1 MLQIQGLSYTYPKT
15 QTQALK
21 GIDFSID
28 KGEVFGFLGPSG
40 SGKTTTQRVLIGLL
54 KGYTGKVQFM
64 GKERHEWDRS
74 FFEHVG
80 VAFDFPNLYQK
91 LSAIENLNVI
101 GAYYRDRHIN
111 PLHLLE
117 RVGLLPDKDKRVE
130 SFSKG
135 MKMRLNFVR
144 SLLHDPDFL
153 FFDEPTSGL
162 DPVNAKIIKDMII
175 ELKERGKT
183 VFLTTH
189 NMVVADQLCDRVA
202 FLVDGAIPVM
212 DTPDALK
219 LRYGQKRVRVGFHV
233 GEDMQ
238 EEEFPIEGIGYN
250 IRFQQILKEDRIK
263 TLHSQEA
270 TLEEIFIH
278 LTGRELL

>member
-54 KGYTGKVQFM
+54 KGYIGKVQFM
-64 GKERHEWDRS
+64 GKERNQWDRS

-101 GAYYRDRHIN
+101 GAYYRNRHIN
-111 PLHLLE
+111 PLQLLE
-117 RVGLLPDKDKRVE
+117 RVGLLPEKDKRVE

-212 DTPDALK
+212 DTPEALK
-219 LRYGQKRVRVGFHV
+219 MQYGQKCVRVGFLV
-233 GEDMQ
+233 NEEMQ
-238 EEEFPIEGIGYN
+238 EEEFPIDGIGYN
-250 IRFQQILKEDRIK
+250 KRFQELLKADRIK